1 MSVTVPKRDPSV
13 VMRLKRLGSF
23 HQSRLSFMRIL
34 TRRMAQEG
42 WRFSRPVFDIDA
54 HGVGRAVY
62 RIDTPERCY
71 SMVAFA
77 HDLPDAK
84 RSDRVIAEAWDATF
98 TLFDGKPSE
107 ADLTR
112 LEANVPRQEAGRISE
127 RELSL
132 SRANRSA
139 RLWAHV
145 VEALSSGAQPDADR
159 LKDVGYLMRTTAVY
173 GSGKFG
179 AADYATLHDRPEFQ
193 APFQVEMMLVYLI
206 RTFVRD
212 LVNHMAVAKGGDAA
226 VPLDG
231 GIAESLGIGNATG
244 LGMAPFIVNHP
255 VLFNNWI
262 TAREEAIARVR
273 SLAKAT
279 PEARAS
285 FADIFARYA
294 QVLDTW
300 SSDHPLQLEKLDVLR
315 GEYAKAKAALA
326 GGVLAEDHPWDALM
340 IWAGGNLSEDG
351 QELLASLML
360 EPYGELVDD
369 LATTMCD
376 RSEGGFRLDGRMHI
390 GQVAQLLDATF
401 GWAETLDWD
410 GKDQTA
416 RAWYVSAEK
425 LEPRLAERYEE
436 PVEPYEQPLAP
447 ARDAARAAA
456 ALAGWPADTP
466 VAEFVLAHPEYRQI
480 IRRVQMAAAA
490 PYAEIRDN
498 TIAAD
503 MLPIDMLRAKLSYFG
518 ATHFDPRSDRWVR
531 IRMYTGAPYPEDLTP
546 DNCDQWVYP
555 EHPA

>member
-62 RIDTPERCY
+62 RIDTSERCY

-98 TLFDGKPSE
+98 TLFDGEPSE

-360 EPYGELVDD
+360 EPYGELIDD

-555 EHPA
+555 ERPA

>member
-1 MSVTVPKRDPSV
+1 
-13 VMRLKRLGSF
+13 
-23 HQSRLSFMRIL
+23 
-34 TRRMAQEG
+34 
-42 WRFSRPVFDIDA
+42 
-54 HGVGRAVY
+54 
-62 RIDTPERCY
+62 
-71 SMVAFA
+71 
-77 HDLPDAK
+77 
-84 RSDRVIAEAWDATF
+84 
-98 TLFDGKPSE
+98 
-107 ADLTR
+107 
-112 LEANVPRQEAGRISE
+112 
-127 RELSL
+127 
-132 SRANRSA
+132 
-139 RLWAHV
+139 
-145 VEALSSGAQPDADR
+145 
-159 LKDVGYLMRTTAVY
+159 
-173 GSGKFG
+173 
-179 AADYATLHDRPEFQ
+179 
-193 APFQVEMMLVYLI
+193 
-206 RTFVRD
+206 
-212 LVNHMAVAKGGDAA
+212 
-226 VPLDG
+226 
-231 GIAESLGIGNATG
+231 
-244 LGMAPFIVNHP
+244 MAPFIVNHP

-490 PYAEIRDN
+490 PYAEIRAN

-555 EHPA
+555 ERPA